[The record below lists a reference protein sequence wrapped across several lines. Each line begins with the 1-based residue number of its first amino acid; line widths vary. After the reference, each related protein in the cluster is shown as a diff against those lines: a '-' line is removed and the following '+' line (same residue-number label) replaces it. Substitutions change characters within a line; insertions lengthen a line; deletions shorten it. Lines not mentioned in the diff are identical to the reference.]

1 MVTFTIRS
9 PRYQGITR
17 QDSLIKSRVH
27 DVRSAMIH
35 PFNREFFPART
46 FLFSCSK
53 SIACQCREPRKPLV
67 PDQAEDVRQALQDD
81 ICSERFEPAE
91 AYDDTMGCMQLLSA
105 EAGDILSKLEEDNII
120 TQDIA
125 SRCCLFSSQVLQL
138 RNTYHHGHATRASE
152 TVTQNV
158 ADYSTILPSATI
170 TEEPMEIDDSLAI
183 LDTAESGRTSGES
196 TSIVFTIVP
205 PAGNLLGLFNR
216 QSTRRSSGSS
226 QSGGVEQNRT
236 SGNIP
241 RRPSPLFSD
250 LTAANILSESPQQL
264 ASTMDLPTAEGIST
278 EDLDAFIHSELA
290 NFELIRGSVDPEVS
304 QRLALTLRNLPFHQG
319 ISEFAKQVQ
328 EMMEIN
334 TDNLNETQ
342 AKLRLINFTY
352 GLYSRLLNYRPSQ
365 SSLPVTGNPVTRFNS
380 RGRQLAL
387 HLLDRTRQFSQVSSA
402 SPLDTYTL
410 RTPVDA
416 GEEENYVTHD
426 VLHVTQRH
434 KNLFDSLWR
443 ARMGPGDYPNRK
455 TGSSIIAV
463 DSRETSLG

>member
-1 MVTFTIRS
+1 
-9 PRYQGITR
+9 
-17 QDSLIKSRVH
+17 
-27 DVRSAMIH
+27 
-35 PFNREFFPART
+35 
-46 FLFSCSK
+46 
-53 SIACQCREPRKPLV
+53 
-67 PDQAEDVRQALQDD
+67 
-81 ICSERFEPAE
+81 
-91 AYDDTMGCMQLLSA
+91 
-105 EAGDILSKLEEDNII
+105 
-120 TQDIA
+120 
-125 SRCCLFSSQVLQL
+125 
-138 RNTYHHGHATRASE
+138 
-152 TVTQNV
+152 
-158 ADYSTILPSATI
+158 
-170 TEEPMEIDDSLAI
+170 
-183 LDTAESGRTSGES
+183 
-196 TSIVFTIVP
+196 
-205 PAGNLLGLFNR
+205 
-216 QSTRRSSGSS
+216 
-226 QSGGVEQNRT
+226 
-236 SGNIP
+236 
-241 RRPSPLFSD
+241 
-250 LTAANILSESPQQL
+250 
-264 ASTMDLPTAEGIST
+264 MDLPTAEGIST

-290 NFELIRGSVDPEVS
+290 NFELIRGSVDPEGIYFPSSPPSTCYGALNLCSRPVVS